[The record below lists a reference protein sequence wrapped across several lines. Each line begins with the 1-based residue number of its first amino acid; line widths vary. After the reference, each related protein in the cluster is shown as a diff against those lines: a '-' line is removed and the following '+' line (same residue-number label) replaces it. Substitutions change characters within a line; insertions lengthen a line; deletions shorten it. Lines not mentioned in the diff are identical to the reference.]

1 MSTKTASKI
10 NLLLQNAPKGVVLQS
25 SWLLKQGYSHDLQQ
39 SYLRTN
45 WLVPIGTGAYKR
57 AGDDVTIFGALYA
70 LQDQS
75 EKKIHIGGLSSLSLQ
90 GISHYVAMGNDILHL
105 FANPGF
111 KLPKWFIQNQWNRN
125 YMLKTTN
132 LLPPDLSLIKY
143 DFGSFQVKISSPARA
158 MMEYLDSA
166 PDALDLEEAWLI
178 MESLNN
184 LHPGQVQELLGQNQ
198 SIKTKRLFLF
208 LAEKAEHSWFKQLD
222 IAQINLGSGKRSIV
236 KKGVFN
242 KKYQI
247 TVPEVF
253 AR

>member
-1 MSTKTASKI
+1 MSTKSASKI
-10 NLLLQNAPKGVVLQS
+10 NRLLQNVPKGVVLQS

-39 SYLRTN
+39 SYLKSN
-45 WLVPIGTGAYKR
+45 WLVSIGTGAYKR
-57 AGDDVTIFGALYA
+57 AGDDVTVFGALYA
-70 LQDQS
+70 LQHQA

-90 GISHYVAMGNDILHL
+90 GLSHYVAMGNDILHL

-111 KLPKWFIQNQWNRN
+111 KLPKWFIQNQWNRK

-143 DFGSFQVKISSPARA
+143 DFGAFQVKISSPARA

-166 PDALDLEEAWLI
+166 PEVLDLEEAWLI
-178 MESLNN
+178 MESMNN
-184 LHPGQVQELLGQNQ
+184 LPPAQVQELLEHNQ

-208 LAEKAEHSWFKQLD
+208 LAEKAEHAWFKKLN
-222 IAQINLGSGKRSIV
+222 IAQIDMGSGKRSIV
-236 KKGVFN
+236 KNGVFI

-247 TVPEVF
+247 TVPEII
-253 AR
+253 AQ